1 MSPIVTISGGGII
14 GNYISARLNK
24 NNIEAIVIEK
34 SEYISHIDENI
45 RTLTLNSFSKKL
57 IDNLG
62 ISVKFAEIKKINVFD
77 GEGSGKIDFTS
88 EEINEDNLSYVVFY
102 NELQSQ
108 LQESVL
114 NQTIFGNQIKELN
127 DVREQNY
134 CTVLL
139 SNNEEIHTKI
149 IAGCD
154 GRNSKVAKLG
164 LFNEIRGDY
173 KQTALTF
180 TAKANFDDMNSAY
193 QIFSEK
199 GIFAIMPLPETMSG
213 ATHTIVWSIDNK
225 KLEGENAEDYINNN
239 ISYFENKL
247 NTEIKI
253 HSKILSFNL
262 SNHYFK
268 NYISGS
274 SVLIGDAAHSI
285 HPLAGQGINLG
296 FADADAFCEEV
307 IKAYE
312 MSIEADRHLILKR
325 YEIRRKNMNLLM
337 LKSMD
342 FFVNLFKSNNLYM
355 KLLRNIGLSSVNKN
369 QFLKRFFINHA
380 AGKNSL

>member
-1 MSPIVTISGGGII
+1 MSPIITISGGGII

-34 SEYISHIDENI
+34 SEHISHIDENI

-77 GEGSGKIDFTS
+77 GEGSGKIDFSS

-180 TAKANFDDMNSAY
+180 TAKANFDDINSAF

-199 GIFAIMPLPETMSG
+199 GIFAIMPLPETTSG

>member
-34 SEYISHIDENI
+34 SEHISHIDENI

-57 IDNLG
+57 IDDLG
-62 ISVKFAEIKKINVFD
+62 ISVKFAEIKKIKVFD
-77 GEGSGKIDFTS
+77 GEGSGKIDFS
-88 EEINEDNLSYVVFY
+88 SKEINEDNLSYVVFY

-127 DVREQNY
+127 DDREQNY

-164 LFNEIRGDY
+164 LFNEIKGDY

-199 GIFAIMPLPETMSG
+199 GIFAIMPLPETTSG

>member
-34 SEYISHIDENI
+34 SEHISHIDENI

-77 GEGSGKIDFTS
+77 GEGSGKIDFSS

-127 DVREQNY
+127 DDREQNY

-180 TAKANFDDMNSAY
+180 TAKANFDDINSAY

>member
-24 NNIEAIVIEK
+24 NNIETIVIEK
-34 SEYISHIDENI
+34 SEYISHINENI

-57 IDNLG
+57 IDDLG
-62 ISVKFAEIKKINVFD
+62 ISAKFAEIKKINVFD
-77 GEGSGKIDFTS
+77 GEGSGKIDFSS

-127 DVREQNY
+127 DDREQNY

-164 LFNEIRGDY
+164 LFNEIKGDY

-199 GIFAIMPLPETMSG
+199 GIFAIMPLPETTSG

-355 KLLRNIGLSSVNKN
+355 KLLRNIGLSSINKN

>member
-14 GNYISARLNK
+14 GNYISSRLNN

-34 SEYISHIDENI
+34 SENISYIDENI

-57 IDNLG
+57 IDDLG
-62 ISVKFAEIKKINVFD
+62 ISVKFAEIKKIKVFD
-77 GEGSGKIDFTS
+77 GEGSGKIDFS
-88 EEINEDNLSYVVFY
+88 SKEINEDNLSYVVFY

-127 DVREQNY
+127 DDREQNY

-173 KQTALTF
+173 KQIALTF
-180 TAKANFDDMNSAY
+180 TAKANFDDINSAY

>member
-34 SEYISHIDENI
+34 SEHISHIDENI

-77 GEGSGKIDFTS
+77 GEGSGKIDFSS

-127 DVREQNY
+127 DDREQNY

>member
-1 MSPIVTISGGGII
+1 VSPIVTISGGGII

-34 SEYISHIDENI
+34 SEHISHIDENI

-77 GEGSGKIDFTS
+77 GEGSGKIDFSS

-180 TAKANFDDMNSAY
+180 TAEANFDDMNSAY

-199 GIFAIMPLPETMSG
+199 GIFAIMPLPETMTG

>member
-34 SEYISHIDENI
+34 SEHISHIDENI

-77 GEGSGKIDFTS
+77 GEGSGKIDFSS

-127 DVREQNY
+127 DDREQNY

-164 LFNEIRGDY
+164 LFNEIKGDY

-199 GIFAIMPLPETMSG
+199 GIFAIMPLPETTSG

-225 KLEGENAEDYINNN
+225 KLEGENVEDYINKN

-268 NYISGS
+268 NYISRS

-355 KLLRNIGLSSVNKN
+355 KLLRNIGLSGVNKN